1 MGKLRIY
8 YQSKQMPTL
17 GIQDE
22 YSKNVSI
29 FFFLNETWNLK
40 REKTKTGPYADFSYM
55 V

>member
-22 YSKNVSI
+22 YSKNI
-29 FFFLNETWNLK
+29 NLK
-40 REKTKTGPYADFSYM
+40 REKIKTGPYADFSYM